1 MKRGIKVKI
10 STDLD
15 KNIEYLED
23 LFADFGDLVKRK
35 FPIGS
40 SLRRWAYVIYLDG
53 MTDRGVLEQTIL
65 PRIMAG
71 SQKPPEMFFHKE
83 MSLLETL
90 KDGGMTTADLREETD
105 MNNIV
110 HMVLSGDTALLVDG
124 DEAGI
129 LIATRGWPNRGVPET
144 STEVVVQGSNEA
156 FTEVMR
162 FNTAL
167 LRRRVKDTNL
177 KIKQSNVGRRSKTD
191 IAVCYMEDVV
201 RPEVLEEVEKRLAN
215 IAVDGI
221 LDAGALEE
229 LIEEDIATP
238 FPQCQITERPDKAAS
253 GLMEGRVAILVD
265 NSPTAILVPAT
276 MNSFFQASED
286 YSQGWEIM
294 SFTRLLR
301 FAAAFFA
308 LALPGLYIA
317 ITTFHP
323 NMLPTLLAFK
333 MAAAREAIPIPA
345 VMEILI
351 MEFAFELLREAGIRL
366 PRPVGSSIGIIGGL
380 IVGDAA
386 VSAGLVSPLVVI
398 VVALTGIASFAIP
411 NYSIVS
417 AFRLCKFLVI
427 ALAAALGLLGFWVAL
442 IIIFIHL
449 ASMKTFGLPYLFPFA
464 AGDVNGYTDFKDSL
478 FRAPI
483 TFMKKR
489 PIYANPDQQN
499 RQQPPN
505 LGNPHRKE

>member
-1 MKRGIKVKI
+1 MKI
-10 STDLD
+10 STNLD
-15 KNIEYLED
+15 ENIKYLED
-23 LFADFGDLVKRK
+23 LFKDSGDLVKRK

-40 SLRRWAYVIYLDG
+40 NLKRWAYVIYLDG

-71 SQKPPEMFFHKE
+71 SQKPPESFFSQPI
-83 MSLLETL
+83 SLLETL
-90 KDGGMTTADLREETD
+90 KDGGMTTADLREERD

-124 DEAGI
+124 DDAGI

-177 KIKQSNVGRRSKTD
+177 KIKQSFVGQRSKTD

-201 RPEVLEEVEKRLAN
+201 RPEVLEQVEERLAN
-215 IAVDGI
+215 ITVDGI

-253 GLMEGRVAILVD
+253 GIMEGRVAILVD

-294 SFTRLLR
+294 SFTRILR

-333 MAAAREAIPIPA
+333 MAGAREAIPIPA

-380 IVGDAA
+380 IVGEAA

-411 NYSIVS
+411 NYAIVS
-417 AFRLCKFLVI
+417 AFRLCKFLII

-449 ASMKTFGLPYLFPFA
+449 TSMKTFGLPYMFPFA
-464 AGDVNGYTDFKDSL
+464 SGDVNGYTDFKDSL

-489 PIYANPDQQN
+489 PIYANPNQEN
-499 RQQPPN
+499 RQKPMN
-505 LGNPHRKE
+505 LGNKHIKE

>member
-1 MKRGIKVKI
+1 MKI
-10 STDLD
+10 STNLD
-15 KNIEYLED
+15 ENIEYLEN
-23 LFADFGDLVKRK
+23 LFADSGDLVKRK
-35 FPIGS
+35 FPIGTS
-40 SLRRWAYVIYLDG
+40 RRRWAYVIYLDG
-53 MTDRGVLEQTIL
+53 MTDRGVVEQTIL
-65 PRIMAG
+65 PRLMA
-71 SQKPPEMFFHKE
+71 SSPKTPEAFFHE
-83 MSLLETL
+83 PISLLETL

-105 MNNIV
+105 MDNIV
-110 HMVLSGDTALLVDG
+110 HMILSGDTAMLLDG
-124 DEAGI
+124 DCAGI

-144 STEVVVQGSNEA
+144 SVEVVVQGSNEA
-156 FTEVMR
+156 FSEVMR

-177 KIKQSNVGRRSKTD
+177 KIKQSNVGRRTKTD

-201 RPEVLEEVEKRLAN
+201 RPEVLAEVEQRLAN
-215 IAVDGI
+215 ITIDGI

-229 LIEEDIATP
+229 LIEEDTNSP

-253 GLMEGRVAILVD
+253 GIMEGRVAILVD

-294 SFTRLLR
+294 SFTRILR

-345 VMEILI
+345 VLEILI

-380 IVGDAA
+380 IVGEAA
-386 VSAGLVSPLVVI
+386 VAAGIVSPLVVI

-411 NYSIVS
+411 NYAIVS
-417 AFRLCKFLVI
+417 AFRICKFLII
-427 ALAAALGLLGFWVAL
+427 ALAATLGLLGFWIAL
-442 IIIFIHL
+442 ITILIHL

-464 AGDVNGYTDFKDSL
+464 SGDVNGYTDFKDSL
-478 FRAPI
+478 FRAPMA
-483 TFMKKR
+483 FMKKR
-489 PIYANPDQQN
+489 PIYANPNQQN

-505 LGNPHRKE
+505 NLGNPHVKE